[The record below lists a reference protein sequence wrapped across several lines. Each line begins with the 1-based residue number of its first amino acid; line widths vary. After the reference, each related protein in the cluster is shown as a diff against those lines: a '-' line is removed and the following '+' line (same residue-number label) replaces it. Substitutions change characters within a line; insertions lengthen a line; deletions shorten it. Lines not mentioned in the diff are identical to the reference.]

1 MKCLR
6 EIFAGTGGCVGS
18 EVMGRVVVRDRVRG
32 LVGPAEDVVETPAFH
47 QARPT
52 ISKGMRPLV
61 SEQLIGNCFYKGKI
75 KAACGPGL
83 DGVQPVMVLS
93 TSSAADDIN
102 RMYQNRCNSY
112 VVKPNNYKEFQT
124 LIKLIIDHW
133 NAVKFPRAL

>member
-1 MKCLR
+1 MIILHAEDNDSDATLLEVALDEAGFEGSFHRVNNGEECLR
-6 EIFAGTGGCVGS
+6 FLRREKNFEMAPSPNLVILDINMPIKDGH
-18 EVMGRVVVRDRVRG
+18 EVMEEIMQDIALR
-32 LVGPAEDVVETPAFH
+32 
-47 QARPT
+47 
-52 ISKGMRPLV
+52 
-61 SEQLIGNCFYKGKI
+61 N
-75 KAACGPGL
+75 
-83 DGVQPVMVLS
+83 QPVMVLS